1 MLSHHE
7 ISTLL
12 LVQSSPAE
20 VEAVGLDTARL
31 RHERLVEIESLM
43 TGRAFPR
50 LTSKGLEV
58 LQRLN
63 ASCKRPCDAGDDCD
77 ERGMG

>member
-12 LVQSSPAE
+12 LVQRSPAE
-20 VEAVGLDTARL
+20 VNALGLDTAVL
-31 RHERLVEIESLM
+31 QHHRLVEMELLM
-43 TGRAFPR
+43 TGHAFLR

-58 LQRLN
+58 LKRLN
-63 ASCKRPCDAGDDCD
+63 SSCNPIGSYH
-77 ERGMG
+77 G

>member
-12 LVQSSPAE
+12 LVQRSPAE
-20 VEAVGLDTARL
+20 VKALGLDTAVL
-31 RHERLVEIESLM
+31 RHERLVEMELLM
-43 TGRAFPR
+43 TGQTCPR

-58 LQRLN
+58 LERLN
-63 ASCKRPCDAGDDCD
+63 ASCTRQGDVSDD
-77 ERGMG
+77 RNETGL

>member
-12 LVQSSPAE
+12 LVQRSPAE
-20 VEAVGLDTARL
+20 VKALGLDTAVL
-31 RHERLVEIESLM
+31 RHERLIEMELLM
-43 TGRAFPR
+43 TGHAFPR

-58 LQRLN
+58 LKRLN
-63 ASCKRPCDAGDDCD
+63 ASCTRQTR
-77 ERGMG
+77 RG

>member
-12 LVQSSPAE
+12 LVQRSPAE
-20 VEAVGLDTARL
+20 VEALGLDTAVL
-31 RHERLVEIESLM
+31 RHERLVETELLM
-43 TGRAFPR
+43 TGHAFPR

-63 ASCKRPCDAGDDCD
+63 ASCRRQWDATDDRN
-77 ERGMG
+77 ETGR

>member
-12 LVQSSPAE
+12 LVQRSPAE
-20 VEAVGLDTARL
+20 VKALGLDTAVL
-31 RHERLVEIESLM
+31 RHERLVEMELLM
-43 TGRAFPR
+43 TGHTCPR

-58 LQRLN
+58 LERLN
-63 ASCKRPCDAGDDCD
+63 ASCTRQGDVSDD
-77 ERGMG
+77 RNETGL

>member
-12 LVQSSPAE
+12 LIQRSPSE
-20 VEAVGLDTARL
+20 VEALGLETARL
-31 RHERLVEIESLM
+31 RHERLVEIELLM

-63 ASCKRPCDAGDDCD
+63 ASCKHQCNAGDDRN
-77 ERGMG
+77 ERGM

>member
-12 LVQSSPAE
+12 LVQRSPA
-20 VEAVGLDTARL
+20 AVKALGLDTAVL
-31 RHERLVEIESLM
+31 RHERLVEMELLM
-43 TGRAFPR
+43 TGHTCPR

-58 LQRLN
+58 LERLN
-63 ASCKRPCDAGDDCD
+63 ASCTRQGDVSDD
-77 ERGMG
+77 RNETGL

>member
-12 LVQSSPAE
+12 LLQRSPAE
-20 VEAVGLDTARL
+20 VNALGLDTAVL
-31 RHERLVEIESLM
+31 RHHRLVEMELLM
-43 TGRAFPR
+43 TGHAFPR

-58 LQRLN
+58 LKRLN
-63 ASCKRPCDAGDDCD
+63 SSCKQIGSYH
-77 ERGMG
+77 G

>member
-12 LVQSSPAE
+12 LVQRSPAE
-20 VEAVGLDTARL
+20 VNALGLDTAVL
-31 RHERLVEIESLM
+31 RHEWLIEMELLM
-43 TGRAFPR
+43 TGHAFPR

-58 LQRLN
+58 LTRLN
-63 ASCKRPCDAGDDCD
+63 ASCTHQMRR
-77 ERGMG
+77 E